1 MCPSYHQTKRLI
13 DIFIAVALLLVLWPL
28 MLVIAVAVGL
38 DSRGPV
44 LFRQKRLGKG
54 QKCFTM
60 YKFRSMIVGAE
71 QLGTGNVCLPGDDRI
86 TMVGRFLR
94 ASSLDELP
102 QLFNIIKGDMS
113 FVGPRPPLTYYPESY
128 DRWQMRMFEVR
139 PGITG
144 WAQIN
149 GRKQVPW
156 PRRIEMNIYYVDNL
170 SFGFDCRILLKTIG
184 RVLSNADNHN
194 VPAQLI
200 EKEKY
205 EPTE

>member
-1 MCPSYHQTKRLI
+1 MRKKYNQTKRVLDLI
-13 DIFIAVALLLVLWPL
+13 SAIALLTLLWPV
-28 MLVIAVAVGL
+28 MFVIAVAVRL

-44 LFRQKRLGKG
+44 LFKQKRLGKG
-54 QKCFTM
+54 RRCFTM
-60 YKFRSMIVGAE
+60 YKFRSMVIGAE
-71 QLGTGNVCLPGDDRI
+71 RLGTGNVCLPGDERI
-86 TMVGRFLR
+86 TRVGRFLR

-113 FVGPRPPLTYYPESY
+113 LVGPRPPLTYYPASY
-128 DRWQMRMFEVR
+128 DEWQKRMFEVR

-156 PRRIEMNIYYVDNL
+156 PQRIEMNIYYVDNV
-170 SFGFDCRILLKTIG
+170 SFALDCRILAKTVVKI
-184 RVLSNADNHN
+184 LTNANNHN

-200 EKEKY
+200 KKDG
-205 EPTE
+205 

>member
-1 MCPSYHQTKRLI
+1 MSKNYTLTKRVLDVI
-13 DIFIAVALLLVLWPL
+13 IAIALLILLCPL
-28 MLVIAVAVGL
+28 LFVIAVAVTL

-71 QLGTGNVCLPGDDRI
+71 RLGTGNVCLPGDDRI

-170 SFGFDCRILLKTIG
+170 SFSLDCRIVAKTIVK
-184 RVLSNADNHN
+184 VLTNAGNHN

-200 EKEKY
+200 KKDG
-205 EPTE
+205 

>member
-1 MCPSYHQTKRLI
+1 MHKNYNLTKRVLDVIMAVTLLI
-13 DIFIAVALLLVLWPL
+13 LLSPL
-28 MLVIAVAVGL
+28 MVVIAVAVRF
-38 DSRGPV
+38 DSHGPV

-86 TMVGRFLR
+86 TRVGRFLR

-102 QLFNIIKGDMS
+102 QLFNVIKGDMS
-113 FVGPRPPLTYYPESY
+113 LVGPRPPLTYYPESY
-128 DRWQMRMFEVR
+128 DRRQTRMFEVR

-144 WAQIN
+144 LAQVN

-156 PRRIEMNIYYVDNL
+156 PQRIEMNIYYVDNI
-170 SFGFDCRILLKTIG
+170 SFSLDCRIVAKTIVK
-184 RVLSNADNHN
+184 VLTNAGNHN

-200 EKEKY
+200 KKNG
-205 EPTE
+205 

>member
-1 MCPSYHQTKRLI
+1 MSVFPAMT
-13 DIFIAVALLLVLWPL
+13 
-28 MLVIAVAVGL
+28 
-38 DSRGPV
+38 
-44 LFRQKRLGKG
+44 
-54 QKCFTM
+54 
-60 YKFRSMIVGAE
+60 
-71 QLGTGNVCLPGDDRI
+71 

-170 SFGFDCRILLKTIG
+170 SFSLDCRIVAKTIVK
-184 RVLSNADNHN
+184 VLTNAGNHN

-200 EKEKY
+200 KKDG
-205 EPTE
+205 